1 MLTIGKLGNFDCAF
15 WCKFSYLFLVRK
27 LAVKHRL
34 STSCYPMCM
43 EMLLLATVTAL
54 LTVIIIDT
62 GRKRRTYLCQR
73 VRITKRR

>member
-1 MLTIGKLGNFDCAF
+1 
-15 WCKFSYLFLVRK
+15 
-27 LAVKHRL
+27 
-34 STSCYPMCM
+34 M
-43 EMLLLATVTAL
+43 EMFLLATVTAL